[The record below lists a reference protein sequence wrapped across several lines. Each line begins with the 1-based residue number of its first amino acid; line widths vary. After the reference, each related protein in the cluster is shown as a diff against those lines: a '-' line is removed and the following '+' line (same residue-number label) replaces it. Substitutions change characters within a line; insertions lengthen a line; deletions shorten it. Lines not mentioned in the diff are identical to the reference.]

1 MDSIPCA
8 PTELQ
13 KIGKG
18 IQRMEENEL
27 RRYYRTLVTCH
38 SELCWLFEEKIDET
52 AIRKLVKHFRDEMQ
66 RVEEE
71 LDRIEQAD
79 KV

>member
-1 MDSIPCA
+1 
-8 PTELQ
+8 
-13 KIGKG
+13 
-18 IQRMEENEL
+18 MEEDEL

-38 SELCWLFEEKIDET
+38 SELCWLFESMIDET
-52 AIRKLVKHFRDEMQ
+52 PLRKLVKHFRDELQ

-79 KV
+79 EAYGKCQKGEGEKYGNEK

>member
-1 MDSIPCA
+1 MKNKDFGDA
-8 PTELQ
+8 F
-13 KIGKG
+13 
-18 IQRMEENEL
+18 MEENEL

-79 KV
+79 KKEGFDEIYEIR

>member
-1 MDSIPCA
+1 
-8 PTELQ
+8 
-13 KIGKG
+13 
-18 IQRMEENEL
+18 MEENEL

-71 LDRIEQAD
+71 LDRIE
-79 KV
+79 